1 MLILT
6 QLMNLLFVPQL
17 GHAGLALSIG
27 LGALINA
34 VWLFV
39 GLRRQGTYLPLAGW
53 WGFSLRVLCASAL
66 LGAALGAA
74 AVGIDWVGL
83 GSQHLLRIGLLAG
96 CLIGVALLY
105 FVALRLMGIRLNDF
119 ARRG

>member
-1 MLILT
+1 
-6 QLMNLLFVPQL
+6 MNLLFVPQL

-34 VWLFV
+34 GWLLI
-39 GLRRQGTYLPLAGW
+39 GLRRQGTYVPSAGW

-66 LGAALGAA
+66 LGVALGAA
-74 AVGIDWVGL
+74 AVGIDWVAL
-83 GSQHLLRIGLLAG
+83 GHQRLLRVGLLAG
-96 CLIGVALLY
+96 CLGGVALLY
-105 FVALRLMGIRLNDF
+105 FTALRLMGIRLKDF